1 MRLDKF
7 LSERTPHTRST
18 IKKLISSRKITVN
31 GSSAVKADMNVSE
44 SDVITVEGTT
54 VRTQRTLTLLMN
66 KPSGFVSA
74 TEDKTEK
81 TVIDLLPEEY
91 QNQNLAPAGRLD
103 KDTTGFLVL
112 TNDGDLLHRLTS
124 PKKHVPKYYSAL
136 LARSFTEEAAQ
147 QLSEGITL
155 RDGTVCRPAEAK
167 AYGSDGKQVLISIS
181 EGKYHQVKRMMA
193 AAGNHVE
200 KLHRIGCGELLLP
213 ADLEEGKTIELS
225 DKDLCKMLNS
235 ASVFSAL
242 YQSLRKS
249 SS

>member
-103 KDTTGFLVL
+103 KDTTGSLIPLLCRIIFIPGGYRANRPPL
-112 TNDGDLLHRLTS
+112 TNFFVTLVSFASTNS
-124 PKKHVPKYYSAL
+124 FSVIEQP
-136 LARSFTEEAAQ
+136 ARTEER
-147 QLSEGITL
+147 SSG
-155 RDGTVCRPAEAK
+155 
-167 AYGSDGKQVLISIS
+167 GKF
-181 EGKYHQVKRMMA
+181 
-193 AAGNHVE
+193 
-200 KLHRIGCGELLLP
+200 P
-213 ADLEEGKTIELS
+213 
-225 DKDLCKMLNS
+225 
-235 ASVFSAL
+235 
-242 YQSLRKS
+242 KS
-249 SS
+249 SIGISAR